1 MALHFEGTQQI
12 KAPQEK
18 VWAFVL
24 DPNKVAECAP
34 GFKSMEILADDHF
47 KPTISVGIGAVKAT
61 FTLDVQREDVT
72 PRSHAAMRGRGNAAG
87 SAVDMKAAMDLTP
100 VSADETTMAWT
111 ADVNV
116 SGVIASVGA
125 RLMEG
130 TAHKLTAQFF
140 DCFRQKLEAPE
151 EAEQSKEAQTPEA
164 PGT

>member
-18 VWAFVL
+18 VWQFVL

-47 KPTISVGIGAVKAT
+47 KPTIAVGIGAVKAT
-61 FTLDVQREDVT
+61 FTLDVQPQT
-72 PRSHAAMRGRGNAAG
+72 HAGMRGRGNAAG
-87 SAVDMKAAMDLTP
+87 SAVDMKAAMDLKP
-100 VSADETTMAWT
+100 VSADETTMDWT

-116 SGVIASVGA
+116 SGTIASVGA

-130 TAHKLTAQFF
+130 TARKLTAQFF

-151 EAEQSKEAQTPEA
+151 EAAQPAEQPTVTESPE
-164 PGT
+164 

>member
-12 KAPQEK
+12 KASQEK
-18 VWAFVL
+18 VWQFVL

-47 KPTISVGIGAVKAT
+47 KPTIAVGIGAVKAT
-61 FTLDVQREDVT
+61 FTLDVKLEDVT
-72 PRSHAAMRGRGNAAG
+72 PQTHAAMRGRGNAAG
-87 SAVDMKAAMDLTP
+87 SAVDMKAAMSLTP

-116 SGVIASVGA
+116 SGTIASVGA

-130 TAHKLTAQFF
+130 TANKLTAQFF
-140 DCFRQKLEAPE
+140 DCFRQKLEASAEVEQPA
-151 EAEQSKEAQTPEA
+151 EAETPEA
-164 PGT
+164 SGS